1 MAMDHYLPIA
11 EHGLIG
17 DLHTAAL
24 VGVDG
29 TIDWY
34 CCPDFD
40 SPSVFAAILDR
51 TRGGFWRVAP
61 TGGGW
66 TSKQLYFPDTNILIT
81 RFLSADGVGEVQ
93 DFMPIASARDH
104 PPHSLIR
111 RVVCVRGGVEF
122 EAEFEPRFD
131 YGRARHE
138 PRLHERGVIFDSPAL
153 TLALSSPRPLQL
165 TESGARAGF
174 TLSHGQT
181 ATFALVPAERGEEP
195 PPFDEQTAGLAFN
208 DAIRYWRRWLS
219 HSRYTG
225 RWREMVHRSALTL
238 KLLTYKPTGAI
249 VAAPTTSLPE
259 QLSGERN
266 WDYRYTW
273 IRDAAF
279 SLYALLRLGFTEEAA
294 AFMDW
299 LTNRFHDSRDR
310 QSGPLQIMYGI
321 DGRSQLPEQV
331 LDHLEGYRGSAP
343 VRIGNGAAN
352 QLQLDIYGELIDSVY
367 LYNKHGTPIYHDA
380 WADLSGIIDWVCEH
394 WDQADEGIWETRGG
408 RRHFTYSRLM
418 CWVAVERAI
427 RITNQRGLPAHRPK
441 WGSTRDAIYTQIMQ
455 RGWHPKRQAFVQHYD
470 TDVLDAS
477 VLLMPLV
484 KFIAPTDPRRDLYGA
499 RIRQPRVPI
508 QP

>member
-1 MAMDHYLPIA
+1 MDHYLPIA

-51 TRGGFWRVAP
+51 SRGGFWRIAP

-165 TESGARAGF
+165 TESGARAAF

-181 ATFALVPAERGEEP
+181 ATFALVPSERGEEP

-208 DAIRYWRRWLS
+208 DAIRYWRGWLS

-249 VAAPTTSLPE
+249 VAAPTTSLPQ
-259 QLSGERN
+259 QLSRERN

-279 SLYALLRLGFTEEAA
+279 SLYALLRLGFTSEAR
-294 AFMDW
+294 AFMQW
-299 LTNRFHDSRDR
+299 LEGRCHEREQD
-310 QSGPLQIMYGI
+310 GGLQIMYGI
-321 DGRSQLPEQV
+321 HGEHQLEELT
-331 LDHLEGYRGSAP
+331 LDHLNGYRGCKP
-343 VRIGNGAAN
+343 VRIGNGAFQ
-352 QLQLDIYGELIDSVY
+352 QLQLDIY
-367 LYNKHGTPIYHDA
+367 
-380 WADLSGIIDWVCEH
+380 
-394 WDQADEGIWETRGG
+394 
-408 RRHFTYSRLM
+408 
-418 CWVAVERAI
+418 
-427 RITNQRGLPAHRPK
+427 
-441 WGSTRDAIYTQIMQ
+441 
-455 RGWHPKRQAFVQHYD
+455 
-470 TDVLDAS
+470 
-477 VLLMPLV
+477 
-484 KFIAPTDPRRDLYGA
+484 
-499 RIRQPRVPI
+499 
-508 QP
+508 